1 MKFFYIYMV
10 FSLMIL
16 VNGSNWMLQFSCLL
30 CVIGLRFSLIAVQLS
45 FTLLVK
51 IDIQLYGILIMLV
64 HITINQYLLCFMFLS

>member
-1 MKFFYIYMV
+1 MNIFYIYMV
-10 FSLMIL
+10 FTLMIL

-30 CVIGLRFSLIAVQLS
+30 CVIGLRFRLIAVQLN